1 MSPHRLLPRPR
12 GGTNPEPRPRIRL
25 GPRWRDVLRRAWSV
39 RLFAASVACQAADV
53 ALSTT
58 GMFAAHYRTSVALQ
72 LLGVAF
78 AALGLWARLVYQ
90 RGVSDA

>member
-1 MSPHRLLPRPR
+1 M
-12 GGTNPEPRPRIRL
+12 
-25 GPRWRDVLRRAWSV
+25 LRRAWSV

-58 GMFAAHYRTSVALQ
+58 GAFSPNFRFSMGLQ
-72 LLGVAF
+72 LLGVVF

-90 RGVSDA
+90 RGLSDA